1 MDDRWV
7 TDASPLIALAKAGHA
22 QLLGESARQL
32 LIPEAVVSEV
42 LAGPATDPG
51 RRLLESGFG
60 RRVAAAEIPSRLLE
74 WGLGRGETEVLA
86 LAMETA
92 GTTAVLDDAAARRC
106 AAALGVPVIGTLGVI
121 VRAKHVGRIES
132 AAAILQS
139 LRRENFRIDDETVRT
154 ALASVGETWI
164 AGA

>member
-7 TDASPLIALAKAGHA
+7 TDASPVIALAKAGHA
-22 QLLGESARQL
+22 QLLAESTRQL
-32 LIPEAVVSEV
+32 LIPEAVASEV

-86 LAMETA
+86 LAMERP
-92 GTTAVLDDAAARRC
+92 GSTAVLDDAAARRC
-106 AAALGVPVIGTLGVI
+106 AAALGVSVIGTLGVI
-121 VRAKHVGRIES
+121 VRAKHAGRIES
-132 AAAILQS
+132 AAAVVQS
-139 LRRENFRIDDETVRT
+139 LRREDFRIDDEAVRT
-154 ALASVGETWI
+154 ALSSVGETW
-164 AGA
+164 AGGG